1 MLNSLILRIISRG
14 TEVSARSHREGVQ
27 ARGFTFLTLHLGDAC
42 EQQTC
47 TIGGDMKRCVEYIC
61 LGIGIMNR
69 EGTFVDN
76 GKLPK
81 QNPRRSRYE

>member
-1 MLNSLILRIISRG
+1 
-14 TEVSARSHREGVQ
+14 
-27 ARGFTFLTLHLGDAC
+27 
-42 EQQTC
+42 
-47 TIGGDMKRCVEYIC
+47 MKRCVEYIC